1 MYSTRQYII
10 FPISELPKID
20 YSLILE
26 TSEETIR
33 KSVDGTKAF
42 IKWENEIPYF
52 VSSLLNIEGPYNHNE
67 MINILL
73 TQEWVKTYLD

>member
-26 TSEETIR
+26 TSEETLR
-33 KSVDGTKAF
+33 KSVNGTKVF
-42 IKWENEIPYF
+42 IKWDNETPSF
-52 VSSLLNIEGPYNHNE
+52 VSTLLNTEGPYNHNE
-67 MINILL
+67 MINILSS
-73 TQEWVKTYLD
+73 QEWIKTYLD